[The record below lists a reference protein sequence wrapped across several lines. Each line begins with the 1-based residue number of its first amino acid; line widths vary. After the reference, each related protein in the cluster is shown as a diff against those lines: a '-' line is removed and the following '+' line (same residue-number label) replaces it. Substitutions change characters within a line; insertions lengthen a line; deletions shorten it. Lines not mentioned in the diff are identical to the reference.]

1 MYRYAEI
8 TILNPLE
15 DRSQQPTLV
24 EETSAATPVASPSN
38 YSEVNTSVRINNG
51 DQIVGMPISLFST
64 NRNISSLS
72 TPAATPE
79 RTADKDCH
87 ESLINRSVNS
97 HCEKKRRLSS
107 PMSCCT
113 YTMRSSSPSKSFCHT
128 GSAMPGDVNRNSE
141 LCCKDIG
148 LSRCEN
154 VKLERNY
161 KPEEVSAK
169 KSMQKKL
176 LISCIR
182 CKTALGLEEDGF
194 LVTCTQSCSSKLY
207 LAYLLRHGLSTVG
220 FPEDDFSASTPAEV
234 QVVECE
240 ASSLNQN
247 IFGKFSNQGHVWFA
261 KDGCVYKTM
270 TCTFCSSENTCAMV
284 LGVQVLATDKLNQQL
299 VEKVVCL
306 SGCIFIVYCYCYL
319 SLIAVSSNEGA
330 LIQ

>member
-15 DRSQQPTLV
+15 DRSRQPTLV

-51 DQIVGMPISLFST
+51 DDMPISLFST
-64 NRNISSLS
+64 NRNLSLS

-79 RTADKDCH
+79 RTTDKDCH
-87 ESLINRSVNS
+87 ESFINRSVNS

-113 YTMRSSSPSKSFCHT
+113 YTMRSSSPSNSFCHT

-141 LCCKDIG
+141 LCCKNIG

-154 VKLERNY
+154 VKFERNY
-161 KPEEVSAK
+161 KPEEVSSK

-176 LISCIR
+176 LIGCIR

-194 LVTCTQSCSSKLY
+194 LVTCTQSSSSKLY

-220 FPEDDFSASTPAEV
+220 IPEDDFSPSTPAEV
-234 QVVECE
+234 QVVQCE

-247 IFGKFSNQGHVWFA
+247 IFGKFSSQGHAWSA
-261 KDGCVYKTM
+261 KDGCVYNAM
-270 TCTFCSSENTCAMV
+270 TCPFCSSENASAMV
-284 LGVQVLATDKLNQQL
+284 LGVQVLATDKANQQL

-306 SGCIFIVYCYCYL
+306 SGCIFVVYYCYCYL
-319 SLIAVSSNEGA
+319 SLIVASSNEGA
-330 LIQ
+330 LVQ